1 MLEILEGDWNDL
13 TEEERYEL
21 ELSFQRS
28 DEEDERQRQREED
41 AYYLDPEEEQ
51 EWTQYYIEQELFKLE
66 AVEFYKKYLGYKGEK
81 RPSPRLTSMFKNA
94 EILNAFLNRCHGSQ
108 GAQIVHELQA
118 LIKLGCFNSYRRIEP
133 VRCELASLGFD
144 VRSKQNWSEAFGR
157 KPGKKVEA
165 IIREYQAIIER
176 DR

>member
-51 EWTQYYIEQELFKLE
+51 EWTQYYSEQELFKLD
-66 AVEFYKKYLGYKGEK
+66 
-81 RPSPRLTSMFKNA
+81 
-94 EILNAFLNRCHGSQ
+94 
-108 GAQIVHELQA
+108 QA
-118 LIKLGCFNSYRRIEP
+118 
-133 VRCELASLGFD
+133 D
-144 VRSKQNWSEAFGR
+144 
-157 KPGKKVEA
+157 
-165 IIREYQAIIER
+165 
-176 DR
+176 